1 MKEFTS
7 EAQKKKTLQQQ
18 QILKEQTEK
27 EKQEETANNENT
39 ESPETPSSE
48 NNAENEEN
56 EDLVGLDDEQNQ
68 NVNNSM
74 ITTNQNQNLQPIADD
89 QVDDQPEP
97 MNTSAKNEFYNIQSP
112 LKNNDYEMA
121 NSPAPV
127 QKPQNESPLLD
138 SDFVNLISENIE
150 SSQDWKSI
158 AIYLKM
164 DEDTISFIESDT
176 DDIKQQ
182 CTKILRLWKV
192 F

>member
-164 DEDTISFIESDT
+164 DEDTISFIESDNNQKNKSSMFL
-176 DDIKQQ
+176 DD
-182 CTKILRLWKV
+182 V
-192 F
+192 E

>member
-1 MKEFTS
+1 LKEFTS

>member
-1 MKEFTS
+1 MKEVTS